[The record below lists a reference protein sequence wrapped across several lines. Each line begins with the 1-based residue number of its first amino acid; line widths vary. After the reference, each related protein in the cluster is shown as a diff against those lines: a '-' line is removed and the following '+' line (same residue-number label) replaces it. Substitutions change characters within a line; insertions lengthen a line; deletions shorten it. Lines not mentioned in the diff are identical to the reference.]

1 MKESR
6 EQRAEKK
13 ASQFNA
19 PDMSLLLIRI
29 PLGKIV
35 MKKKKYIIN

>member
-29 PLGKIV
+29 PVGEIV
-35 MKKKKYIIN
+35 MKKKNIL